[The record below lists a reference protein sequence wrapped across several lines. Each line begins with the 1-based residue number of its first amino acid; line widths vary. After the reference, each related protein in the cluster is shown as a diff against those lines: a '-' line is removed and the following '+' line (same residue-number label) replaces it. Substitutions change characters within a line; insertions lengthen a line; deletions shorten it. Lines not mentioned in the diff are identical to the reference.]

1 MIELKDV
8 CYARLGTRDLEGA
21 TTFATEFL
29 GLEVAERRRDAV
41 YFRSDDRSHTLCY
54 FEGDPEDQSVAFEVE
69 NEAALLAAAD
79 TLDRMNHR
87 VERGTAEECDRRK
100 VKDFVAFRDPTG
112 NRIELA
118 VRPERSGKR
127 YFATRDAGITGFS
140 HVGLYTTD
148 PVRDESF
155 WTQVCNAKVSDRIG
169 DIPLMRVNEIHHTI
183 ALLASD
189 KPGLQHINHQVTTN
203 DDILRSYNF
212 LADRDVEIV
221 FGPGRHPTSG
231 ARFLYFKGPEG
242 MVYEYSVGVDA
253 VEDDETHQP
262 RQFGFE
268 PTSLC
273 KWGSKPEGGFRR

>member
-29 GLEVAERRRDAV
+29 GLEVAERRGDAV
-41 YFRSDDRSHTLCY
+41 YFRSDERGHTLCY
-54 FEGDPEDQSVAFEVE
+54 FEGDPEDQTVAFEVE
-69 NEAALLAAAD
+69 DEAALLAAAD

-87 VERGTAEECDRRK
+87 VERGTAEESDRRK

-148 PVRDESF
+148 PVRDEAF
-155 WTQVCNAKVSDRIG
+155 WTQVCNARVSDRIG

-189 KPGLQHINHQVTTN
+189 KAGVQHINHQVTSN

-212 LADRDVEIV
+212 LADRNVEIV

-231 ARFLYFKGPEG
+231 ARFLYFKGPDG

-253 VEDDETHQP
+253 IEDEDGHQP

-273 KWGSKPEGGFRR
+273 KWGSKPQPAFRR

>member
-29 GLEVAERRRDAV
+29 GLEVAERRGDSV
-41 YFRSDDRSHTLCY
+41 YFRSDERGHTLCY
-54 FEGDPEDQSVAFEVE
+54 FEGDPEDQTVAFEVE
-69 NEAALLAAAD
+69 DGAALLAAAD

-87 VERGTAEECDRRK
+87 VERGTVDESSRRK

-148 PVRDESF
+148 PVRDEAF
-155 WTQVCNAKVSDRIG
+155 WTQVCNARVSDRIG

-189 KPGLQHINHQVTTN
+189 KAGVQHINHQVGSN

-212 LADRDVEIV
+212 LADRNVEIV

-231 ARFLYFKGPEG
+231 ARFLYFKGPDG

-253 VEDDETHQP
+253 IEDEDGHQP

-273 KWGSKPEGGFRR
+273 KWGSKPQPTFRR

>member
-41 YFRSDDRSHTLCY
+41 YFRSDERGHTLCY
-54 FEGDPEDQSVAFEVE
+54 FEGDPEDQTVAFEVE
-69 NEAALLAAAD
+69 DEAALLAAAD

-87 VERGTAEECDRRK
+87 VERGTADDCARRK

-148 PVRDESF
+148 PVRDEAF
-155 WTQVCNAKVSDRIG
+155 WTQVCNARVSDRIG

-189 KPGLQHINHQVTTN
+189 KAGVQHINHQVTNN
-203 DDILRSYNF
+203 DDILRSYHF
-212 LADRDVEIV
+212 LADRNVEIV

-231 ARFLYFKGPEG
+231 ARFLYFKGPDG

-253 VEDDETHQP
+253 IADEDSHQP

-273 KWGSKPEGGFRR
+273 KWGSKPQPAFRR